1 MSLESGPAAN
11 DEVRRR
17 NTALVMRLLR
27 DSGAL
32 SRSDLARRSGLAKA
46 TVGTII
52 GQLQQAGAVAEGTA
66 EASGR
71 GRPSTPVAL
80 TGHTLAGLGIEVN
93 VDYVA
98 TTAIDLAG
106 RRLSFEERVINRPQ
120 MADVVR
126 LVREE
131 VARLE
136 GEGITLLGL
145 TVAVPGLIDRV
156 RGVVVEA
163 PNLGWTDVDLARSLR
178 AELDGRIAV
187 AVDNDANCAARA
199 ESLHGVAAGVSDF
212 VYLTGTVGLG
222 AGIVHGGE
230 VLRGSHGLAGEVG
243 HQRLGDDS
251 HHCACGRTGCWE
263 AVVGLRA
270 LEQATQ
276 VPVSAGEDPVSYA
289 ERLAGIPGTY
299 RALAGIGASLGRG
312 VAQLAATLDPAMIVL
327 GGSFVPI
334 GEALVPAVEEALAA
348 SFTGRGCTV
357 ALSTLGLHAASV
369 GAAVDALDDVYAG
382 RRTLVA

>member
-136 GEGITLLGL
+136 AEGITLLGL

-178 AELDGRIAV
+178 EELDGRIEV

-199 ESLHGVAAGVSDF
+199 ESLHGVAAGVNDF

-222 AGIVHGGE
+222 AGH
-230 VLRGSHGLAGEVG
+230 RP
-243 HQRLGDDS
+243 R
-251 HHCACGRTGCWE
+251 R
-263 AVVGLRA
+263 R
-270 LEQATQ
+270 
-276 VPVSAGEDPVSYA
+276 
-289 ERLAGIPGTY
+289 
-299 RALAGIGASLGRG
+299 
-312 VAQLAATLDPAMIVL
+312 
-327 GGSFVPI
+327 
-334 GEALVPAVEEALAA
+334 
-348 SFTGRGCTV
+348 
-357 ALSTLGLHAASV
+357 
-369 GAAVDALDDVYAG
+369 GAARVARAG
-382 RRTLVA
+382 RRGGPPEAGRRQPPLCLRTQGLLGSSGRAPGPRARDAGARVGG

>member
-52 GQLQQAGAVAEGTA
+52 AQLQRVGAVADGTA
-66 EASGR
+66 EVIGR

-80 TGHTLAGLGIEVN
+80 TGQSLAGLGIEVN

-98 TTAIDLAG
+98 TTALDLAG
-106 RRLSFEERVINRPQ
+106 RRLSFRERTINRPQ
-120 MADVVR
+120 MADVVP
-126 LVREE
+126 LVHEE
-131 VARLE
+131 VAGLE
-136 GEGITLLGL
+136 ARGVTVLGL

-163 PNLGWTDVDLARSLR
+163 PNLGWTDVDLASSLR
-178 AELDGRIAV
+178 AELDGRIEV

-243 HQRLGDDS
+243 HQRLGTDA
-251 HHCACGRTGCWE
+251 HLCACGRTGCWE
-263 AVVGLRA
+263 AAVGLRA

-276 VPVSAGEDPVSYA
+276 VPVTAGEDPVSYA
-289 ERLAGIPGTY
+289 ERLAAIPGTY
-299 RALAGIGASLGRG
+299 RALADVGASLGRG
-312 VAQLAATLDPAMIVL
+312 VAQLAATLDPAMVVL
-327 GGSFVPI
+327 GGSFVPL
-334 GEALVPAVEEALAA
+334 GEVMVPAVEKALSA
-348 SFTGRGCTV
+348 SFTGRGCAV

-382 RRTLVA
+382 RRTLIA

>member
-106 RRLSFEERVINRPQ
+106 RR
-120 MADVVR
+120 A
-126 LVREE
+126 
-131 VARLE
+131 
-136 GEGITLLGL
+136 
-145 TVAVPGLIDRV
+145 
-156 RGVVVEA
+156 
-163 PNLGWTDVDLARSLR
+163 
-178 AELDGRIAV
+178 
-187 AVDNDANCAARA
+187 
-199 ESLHGVAAGVSDF
+199 
-212 VYLTGTVGLG
+212 
-222 AGIVHGGE
+222 
-230 VLRGSHGLAGEVG
+230 VLRGAGD
-243 HQRLGDDS
+243 Q
-251 HHCACGRTGCWE
+251 
-263 AVVGLRA
+263 
-270 LEQATQ
+270 
-276 VPVSAGEDPVSYA
+276 P
-289 ERLAGIPGTY
+289 
-299 RALAGIGASLGRG
+299 
-312 VAQLAATLDPAMIVL
+312 AAD
-327 GGSFVPI
+327 
-334 GEALVPAVEEALAA
+334 
-348 SFTGRGCTV
+348 
-357 ALSTLGLHAASV
+357 
-369 GAAVDALDDVYAG
+369 G
-382 RRTLVA
+382 RRGQAGP